1 MSKKQSS
8 KGQILSAVVGA
19 TFFAIPYLGLG
30 VSIIPSLG
38 LGALAFGAGSLMFS
52 SGSQTN
58 QETLNSEK
66 VFFAMID
73 TAKKQNAQIYAM
85 ISKVEKGSLQDD
97 IKEVHSYAK
106 KIIDAVAKEPN
117 KLNHAHSFF
126 DYYLP
131 RTLTILNKYDVIE
144 NQALE
149 AEEIKKF
156 MASTEKMIAK
166 IKESFKSQLANLYQ
180 VDMLDTDAE
189 MKVFESMLKS
199 EGFTDTDDFNIK

>member
-52 SGSQTN
+52 SESQTN

-106 KIIDAVAKEPN
+106 KIIEAVEKEPN

>member
-1 MSKKQSS
+1 MLKK
-8 KGQILSAVVGA
+8 L
-19 TFFAIPYLGLG
+19 LRRL
-30 VSIIPSLG
+30 
-38 LGALAFGAGSLMFS
+38 
-52 SGSQTN
+52 
-58 QETLNSEK
+58 
-66 VFFAMID
+66 
-73 TAKKQNAQIYAM
+73 KKNPI
-85 ISKVEKGSLQDD
+85 
-97 IKEVHSYAK
+97 
-106 KIIDAVAKEPN
+106 
-117 KLNHAHSFF
+117 NHAHSFF

-180 VDMLDTDAE
+180 VDLLDTDAE